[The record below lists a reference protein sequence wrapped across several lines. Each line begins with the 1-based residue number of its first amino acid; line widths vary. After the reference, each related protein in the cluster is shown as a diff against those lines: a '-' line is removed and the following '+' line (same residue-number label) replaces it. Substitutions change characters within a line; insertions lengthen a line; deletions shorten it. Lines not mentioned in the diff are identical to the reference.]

1 MEKKILRIFDVTEKH
16 CNIAQSFDNV
26 SSNFAQA
33 AKPACFSTMSY
44 LQQ

>member
-1 MEKKILRIFDVTEKH
+1 MERKILGIFDVAERH

-26 SSNFAQA
+26 SSNYAQA